1 MKVFTP
7 IALLA
12 AEPAFGHI
20 GHVTDMSGHN
30 HWLAIS
36 AASAVILILFACWV
50 RARANRTS
58 NDASV
63 GDCLTDARQQ

>member
-12 AEPAFGHI
+12 AGPAFGHI
-20 GHVTDMSGHN
+20 GHVTELSGHN
-30 HWLAIS
+30 HWLAIG
-36 AASAVILILFACWV
+36 AASAAVLILFACWV

-58 NDASV
+58 NDASA
-63 GDCLTDARQQ
+63 DDELPDSRQQ